1 MTPEEKHLL
10 DRVAKLSEENN
21 DLLRG
26 IRRTT
31 RLSFV
36 WGVVKIGIFLV
47 PFIVGYLYL
56 EPYLGTMTE
65 TLRQAQEV
73 LKSI

>member
-10 DRVAKLSEENN
+10 ERVEKLSEENN
-21 DLLRG
+21 DILKG

-36 WGVVKIGIFLV
+36 WGVIKIVIFFI
-47 PFIVGYLYL
+47 PFVLGYLYL
-56 EPYLGTMTE
+56 EPYIGTMSE
-65 TLRQAQEV
+65 TFKQAQEA
-73 LKSI
+73 LKSL